1 MEKVFAYLEASRDEN
16 LKELTEYLAIPSIS
30 ALPEHKEDVQA
41 AAKWTASYL
50 EKIGM
55 EQVSQ
60 HILNDFIFVDLERS
74 GLE

>member
-1 MEKVFAYLEASRDEN
+1 MK
-16 LKELTEYLAIPSIS
+16 
-30 ALPEHKEDVQA
+30 
-41 AAKWTASYL
+41 